1 MKSGVVKGMKV
12 IKMIRARELEVVE
25 RISAADLTFENSN
38 TLIASSQVDL
48 KIEKASLEVA
58 GKLPLSLL
66 YISLS
71 LSFSQHSKSSNTTLC
86 ALCLLLLITDISA

>member
-25 RISAADLTFENSN
+25 RISAADLTFENSK

-48 KIEKASLEVA
+48 KKEKERV
-58 GKLPLSLL
+58 
-66 YISLS
+66 
-71 LSFSQHSKSSNTTLC
+71 T
-86 ALCLLLLITDISA
+86 

>member
-25 RISAADLTFENSN
+25 RISAADLTFENSK

-71 LSFSQHSKSSNTTLC
+71 PCHNTPRAHTLHCVHCVCFS
-86 ALCLLLLITDISA
+86 